1 MARIMVLD
9 DEPAVAQAIGAIL
22 EIGEHEVIYAR
33 PGRDGAADVVL
44 RPYDLLITDIIM
56 PEISGWEIIKRVRQ
70 ARKAMPIIAISGG
83 GQIMDADV
91 ALKLGERLGADVI
104 LRKPIEI
111 DALLQAVEDVM
122 SERSR

>member
-33 PGRDGAADVVL
+33 PGREGAADVVL

-70 ARKAMPIIAISGG
+70 ERPATPIIAISGG
-83 GQIMDADV
+83 GHVLEPAL
-91 ALKLGERLGADVI
+91 ALKLSGRLGADAT
-104 LRKPIEI
+104 LQKP
-111 DALLQAVEDVM
+111 
-122 SERSR
+122 

>member
-1 MARIMVLD
+1 MVVD
-9 DEPAVAQAIGAIL
+9 DEPSVAQAIGDIL
-22 EIGEHEVIYAR
+22 ECGDHEVLYAR
-33 PGRDGAADVVL
+33 PGFDGADDAVQ
-44 RPYDLLITDIIM
+44 RPYDVLITDIVM